1 MKRLFAP
8 QSIVVVGASPSPGK
22 IGNVLLRNLAKFP
35 GRIYPVHPSASEVLG
50 KRAYPTVAAIPE
62 PVDLALLVIPPEA
75 VLSSLRDCAAAKVG
89 GAVIYSGGWAE
100 SGEAGSARQKEI
112 QEFARAQG
120 IRLLG
125 PNTSGFITP
134 HAGIY
139 ATFVADIPETISTGS
154 LAIVAQSGGVNLTLC
169 FLARNEG
176 LGVRFGVGLGNSV
189 DVGLA
194 DVLDYLRED
203 KEIRAIALAVEG
215 VADGRALFEAVEKT
229 TEKIP
234 VIALKLGRSDVTEF
248 AKSHTGALTG
258 SYRVTRAALAQAG
271 AVVVDNLTE
280 LLDAARALGA
290 ARLTPKADPGVGVIT
305 GQAGPGLLLADA
317 LGARGVRVPLLPQ
330 TTLDQLSK
338 LLPPITYQKNPVD
351 TGRPGPSFREVLQAV
366 RHSPGIDLLA
376 LSLIHEPDA
385 VDPGKALEGLGPAVL
400 ASQGPLD
407 VITPLRDRLYQE
419 GIALFSTPDRAA
431 LSVSALA
438 KDSQQQ
444 WLRNISREQSSAT
457 KIPGYKPANGIWDED
472 SAKNLIESLGIPT
485 PQRLIC
491 ANRAEAYAAWEKLPK
506 PLAVKMLHP
515 EVLHKTEA
523 EGVHLHVQDRVSLDT
538 ALSTIDRKKGS
549 RYLIEVMAN
558 QGPELLL
565 GARRDVSFGPIVVLG
580 SGGIGAEA
588 EEDLSVRLAPL
599 SKMQAKEMLGELQ
612 SAWRY
617 RGYRGGP
624 VVNEEDLSKILV
636 ALGSLIVQ
644 RTDIAEIEI
653 NPLRVTTQGLVAL
666 DALVITK

>member
-1 MKRLFAP
+1 M
-8 QSIVVVGASPSPGK
+8 
-22 IGNVLLRNLAKFP
+22 RNLAKFP
-35 GRIYPVHPSASEVLG
+35 GKIYPVHPSASEVLG

-62 PVDLALLVIPPEA
+62 SVDLALLVIPPEA
-75 VLSSLRDCAAAKVG
+75 VLGALRDCAAAKVG

-112 QEFARAQG
+112 QEFSRAQG

-125 PNTSGFITP
+125 PNTSGFIAP
-134 HAGIY
+134 HVGVY
-139 ATFVADIPETISTGS
+139 ATFVADIPETIPTGS

-194 DVLDYLRED
+194 DVLNYLRED

-229 TEKIP
+229 TGKIP
-234 VIALKLGRSDVTEF
+234 IIALKLGRTDVTEF

-290 ARLTPKADPGVGVIT
+290 ARLAPKADPGVGVIT

-317 LGARGVRVPLLPQ
+317 LGARDVRVPLLPQ
-330 TTLDQLSK
+330 STLGQLSK

-366 RHSPGIDLLA
+366 RRSPGIDLLA

-407 VITPLRDRLYQE
+407 VITPLRDRLYQQ
-419 GIALFSTPDRAA
+419 GIALYSTPDRAA
-431 LSVSALA
+431 AAVSALVQDC
-438 KDSQQQ
+438 KQ
-444 WLRNISREQSSAT
+444 RETQRASAQSPNQEINFCFKPTRAT
-457 KIPGYKPANGIWDED
+457 WDED
-472 SAKNLIESLGIPT
+472 TSKSLIQSLGIAT
-485 PQRLIC
+485 PERFVCTTHAQAL
-491 ANRAEAYAAWEKLPK
+491 EAFEKLGAPVV
-506 PLAVKMLHP
+506 VKMLHP

-523 EGVHLHVQDRVSLDT
+523 GGVHLNIRDRNSLEA
-538 ALSTIDRKKGS
+538 ALSAIDHKKNAQ
-549 RYLIEVMAN
+549 YLLEKMAAP
-558 QGPELLL
+558 GPELLL
-565 GARRDVSFGPIVVLG
+565 GARRDPSFGAMVVLG
-580 SGGIGAEA
+580 AGGIEA
-588 EEDLSVRLAPL
+588 EHEDDLSVLLAPF
-599 SKMQAKEMLGELQ
+599 SVVQARQMLGELR
-612 SAWRY
+612 SAYRY
-617 RGYRGGP
+617 RGLRGG
-624 VVNEEDLSKILV
+624 VKVDEEQLAKIITVLGDFFVKRKDL
-636 ALGSLIVQ
+636 
-644 RTDIAEIEI
+644 AEIEI
-653 NPLRVTTQGLVAL
+653 NPLRVTAQGLVAL
-666 DALVITK
+666 DALVIPK